1 MAIKSLKDKISNM
14 ASGEIL
20 GETDKEREDAKKER
34 SPKPRK
40 ERPKKKEE
48 PKIKREKPKRE
59 RKKKEPK
66 VKPKRKDKQSIGAIG
81 GFFKKKDEEPKV
93 EDKNVTHKEINK
105 PEENKVPVEDS
116 IEGYEDVLAILG
128 IKENLN
134 PEADFESSDL
144 DYIEFSQTTPLG
156 FDFQEVTDFISR
168 VKYTLNKYENAL
180 AQRNKDLIV
189 VASEVKKVEQRMVEA
204 NQAKELERMVGG
216 MTEEERLIEENLDLS
231 IEVNDLKNKL
241 IASGKDGDVGQLKK
255 QIELLQSENEML
267 KSGIFPAKDIEEGES
282 LPSLNESTSKN
293 DVKVEFGAMP
303 DLDDSNYSGNM
314 PNLNEV
320 ESDPLDD
327 IISDLGG
334 MYDEER

>member
-20 GETDKEREDAKKER
+20 GETDKEGEDAKKGR

-48 PKIKREKPKRE
+48 PKVKKEKPRRE

-66 VKPKRKDKQSIGAIG
+66 VKQKKKDKQSIGS
-81 GFFKKKDEEPKV
+81 FFKKKDEEPKI
-93 EDKNVTHKEINK
+93 EDENVNHKEINK
-105 PEENKVPVEDS
+105 PKENKALVEDS
-116 IEGYEDVLAILG
+116 IKGYEDVLAILG

-134 PEADFESSDL
+134 PEADFQSSDL

-267 KSGIFPAKDIEEGES
+267 KSGIFPAEDIGESES
-282 LPSLNESTSKN
+282 LPSLSESISKS
-293 DVKVEFGAMP
+293 DVKRNFGAMP

-327 IISDLGG
+327 MISDLGG